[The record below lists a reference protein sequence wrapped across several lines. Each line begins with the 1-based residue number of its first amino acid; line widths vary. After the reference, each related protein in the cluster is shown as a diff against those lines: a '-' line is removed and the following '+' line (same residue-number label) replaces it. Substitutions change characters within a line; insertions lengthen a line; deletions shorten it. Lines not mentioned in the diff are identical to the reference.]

1 MAALSRATLRNAPI
15 PDQAPAGRATTKRR
29 MRRGLPRTAA
39 ATFLAALL
47 LATVPPT
54 HAETG
59 TTEPPFDVV
68 IRSGLIHDGNGG
80 APYVADLAIRGD
92 RIAAIGGID
101 ADRARRTIDATGFA
115 VAPGFVNML
124 SWGAEPLL
132 ADGRAQSDIR
142 QGVTLEVFG
151 EGTSMGPLSDAMKQN
166 RAAGQDDPSAG
177 IPWTTLGEY
186 LDFLARRGISPNV
199 ASFVGATTVRVHELG
214 TADRAPTES
223 ELANMRRLV
232 SEAMQEGALGV
243 SSALIYAPGLFAR
256 TDELAALARVAADY
270 DGMYISHLRSEGNRL
285 LESIDELLTIAEASG
300 ARAEIYHLKAAGA
313 NNWRKFEEAVARIEA
328 ARTRGLRVTANMYTY
343 PAALTGLY
351 AALPPWVRTG
361 GYYAA
366 VDRLRDPDTRARAK
380 RDMTTQTNA
389 WENLLLAAGPEAVL
403 LVGFSD
409 PRLRPYLGKTLT
421 EVAALRDQDPFDA
434 AIDLILQDGR
444 AVKAIYFLMSEENVT
459 RGVALPWVSFGS
471 DARPMVG
478 EGPFEGVSTHPRA
491 YGNFAR
497 VLGKYVREEHV
508 LSLPAAIRK
517 LTRLPATNLRLR
529 DRGEL
534 KIGYHADVVV
544 FDPARVADRATFADP
559 FRYAAGVVHVL
570 VNGEAVLLH
579 GAHTGALPGRVVRG
593 PGWTGWSQN

>member
-1 MAALSRATLRNAPI
+1 MTPPVRTICRNAVVSDP
-15 PDQAPAGRATTKRR
+15 
-29 MRRGLPRTAA
+29 PRTFTVNVPRRRPRTVV
-39 ATFLAALL
+39 ATALVVLL
-47 LATVPPT
+47 LATLPSVRVQADPAPT
-54 HAETG
+54 R
-59 TTEPPFDVV
+59 FDLV
-68 IRSGLIHDGNGG
+68 IRSGLIHDGSGE

-92 RIAAIGGID
+92 RIAAIGRID
-101 ADRARRTIDATGFA
+101 AARARHVIDATGLA

-243 SSALIYAPGLFAR
+243 SAALIYAPGLFAR

-270 DGMYISHLRSEGNRL
+270 DGVYVSHLRSEGNRL
-285 LESIDELLTIAEASG
+285 LESIDELLAIAEASG
-300 ARAEIYHLKAAGA
+300 ARAEIYHLKAAGG
-313 NNWRKFEEAVARIEA
+313 NNWRKFEKAVARIEA

-366 VDRLRDPDTRARAK
+366 VDRLRDPDTRARAA
-380 RDMTTQTNA
+380 RDMAMPT
-389 WENLLLAAGPEAVL
+389 E
-403 LVGFSD
+403 
-409 PRLRPYLGKTLT
+409 RLGEP
-421 EVAALRDQDPFDA
+421 VARRGAR
-434 AIDLILQDGR
+434 GR
-444 AVKAIYFLMSEENVT
+444 AARRLQRPPAAPVPGQDADRDRGTPRPGSVRSGDRPDPAGRSRGQGDLLPDVRGDVT

-471 DARPMVG
+471 DARPMAG

-497 VLGKYVREEHV
+497 VLGKYVREEGV
-508 LSLPAAIRK
+508 LSLPAAVRK

-544 FDPARVADRATFADP
+544 FDPARIADRATFADP

-570 VNGEAVLLH
+570 VNGEPVLLH